1 MASAIVPTM
10 ARADRKRV
18 LAERISGVAAAVVQ
32 GPRISEAQALAEIS
46 EMLRSAK
53 VGPASADAIEA
64 LTLAA
69 VMYAV
74 DEPARDQSWFPAA
87 FDFLVG
93 LGAKGNVA
101 RAVPAAVK
109 G

>member
-93 LGAKGNVA
+93 LGANADVA
-101 RAVPAAVK
+101 RAVRAAVQD
-109 G
+109 

>member
-1 MASAIVPTM
+1 MPQ
-10 ARADRKRV
+10 ADRTRV
-18 LAERISGVAAAVVQ
+18 LAERIAVAAAAVAQ
-32 GPRISEAQALAEIS
+32 APTISEAQALAEIS
-46 EMLRSAK
+46 ETLRSAK
-53 VGPASADAIEA
+53 IGPASADAIEA

-74 DEPARDQSWFPAA
+74 DEPARDQWWFPAA

-93 LGAKGNVA
+93 LGANADVA
-101 RAVPAAVK
+101 RAVRAAVK